1 MCVQWQGRHGYVRHR
16 STQHTAMQQQR
27 KAQAVEGNLGGF
39 CVRPRAA
46 QKRPRRGFRAEAL
59 CRNSRLGGAV
69 ASRPA
74 ELLALGFELAA
85 ISLGLRHAL
94 WLGLRVA
101 DGLGEHL
108 AQLSLRLRRLA
119 REGFLLPLGHERH
132 VGMLEGKLNPL
143 RTAGQMF
150 HLRFCAKAEIDLE
163 ARCWSE
169 WPYCWV

>member
-1 MCVQWQGRHGYVRHR
+1 
-16 STQHTAMQQQR
+16 MQQQR
-27 KAQAVEGNLGGF
+27 NGTGRRGKPWRLLRAGPAQHKKGPGAGSV
-39 CVRPRAA
+39 
-46 QKRPRRGFRAEAL
+46 PRRCVGTPGWR
-59 CRNSRLGGAV
+59 GWP
-69 ASRPA
+69 SRPA
-74 ELLALGFELAA
+74 ELLALGYELAA

-101 DGLGEHL
+101 DGLGQHL

-143 RTAGQMF
+143 RTVGQMF